1 MPQTTT
7 VTFIYIYIYIHK
19 YMLLYTVW
27 CIFVLPTS
35 VRHINFGIRITKPAV
50 PCLSHDPVAA
60 WLSFTVIVSKVR
72 YKHTRPGD
80 GGYETVLLDHPI
92 AVCAAAA
99 AVCVCV
105 CASLYNQ
112 RLRFYFNTLHHRL
125 VTLRVAA
132 PEGHVTVLVGFNR

>member
-1 MPQTTT
+1 M
-7 VTFIYIYIYIHK
+7 
-19 YMLLYTVW
+19 
-27 CIFVLPTS
+27 
-35 VRHINFGIRITKPAV
+35 RHINFGIRITKPAV

-60 WLSFTVIVSKVR
+60 WLLFTVIVSKVR

-92 AVCAAAA
+92 AVC
-99 AVCVCV
+99 VLLLLLLCVCL